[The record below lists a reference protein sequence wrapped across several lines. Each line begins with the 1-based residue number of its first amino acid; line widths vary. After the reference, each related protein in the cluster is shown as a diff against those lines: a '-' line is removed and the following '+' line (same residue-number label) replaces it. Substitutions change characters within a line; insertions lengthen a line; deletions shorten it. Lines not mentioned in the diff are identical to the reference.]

1 MLSLLL
7 NPGFCDG
14 LNACFDDDP
23 GTGLLST
30 LSLLPKSG
38 FQDGPNTGLQDGL
51 DPGFGDDR
59 QVERLPLGS
68 AVCGQSIA
76 DLVDEAEVEPSVLLT
91 VLLDGLAAVCDDP
104 KRLPLARP
112 MLVSDVLASCP
123 ESRVTLVLVPPK
135 RPAPLIVLWLRR
147 QTLVAVP
154 MLLPTPDLLKTL
166 VPVLVSCPNSLMVPK
181 IESFWEPKAS
191 LD

>member
-1 MLSLLL
+1 
-7 NPGFCDG
+7 
-14 LNACFDDDP
+14 
-23 GTGLLST
+23 
-30 LSLLPKSG
+30 LPKSG

-59 QVERLPLGS
+59 QVKFLPLES
-68 AVCGQSIA
+68 AVSGQDIA
-76 DLVDEAEVEPSVLLT
+76 DLVDEAEVGPSVLLT
-91 VLLDGLAAVCDDP
+91 VLLEGLATVCDDS
-104 KRLPLARP
+104 KRLPLTRP

-135 RPAPLIVLWLRR
+135 RPAPWIVLWFRR
-147 QTLVAVP
+147 PTLVAVP
-154 MLLPTPDLLKTL
+154 MLLPIPGLLKIL
-166 VPVLVSCPNSLMVPK
+166 VPVLVSCPNSLMVSK